1 MGLFGLFSRKKPD
14 EVYQSIAKKIVLSS
28 LQFRHKLDSRDNK
41 CLADA
46 GAELIYLLLNLLDQT
61 AFSELGAS
69 DRDEVFDNVFLIVLD
84 DYVSAIVSVDMPS
97 EFQDAIK
104 EEMIKDMNARQS
116 IYCKCD
122 SFSGSP
128 LPSKGTVIFAFS
140 FYLHKALG
148 NTDITDVDDI
158 LIGNREIGDSEFDG
172 FPAYTEVLEN
182 MISVTSIY
190 EALKISKELKH
201 LKW

>member
-1 MGLFGLFSRKKPD
+1 MGLFGLFSRKQPD

-28 LQFRHKLDSRDNK
+28 VQFRHKLDARDNK
-41 CLADA
+41 CSADA

-84 DYVSAIVSVDMPS
+84 DYVSAIVSLDTPT
-97 EFQDAIK
+97 EFRDAIK
-104 EEMIKDMNARQS
+104 EEMIKNMNARQS
-116 IYCKCD
+116 IYCQCD

-158 LIGNREIGDSEFDG
+158 LIGNRDIGDSDFDA

-201 LKW
+201 LKG